1 MTLFYWFCIH
11 DFIQVGLESDDMAV
25 ADSVVR
31 FAVGRPVT
39 SVVGRHGSCKV
50 SGRHDCFRSLTEQG
64 PFLGPQ

>member
-1 MTLFYWFCIH
+1 M
-11 DFIQVGLESDDMAV
+11 GLESDDMAV
-25 ADSVVR
+25 ADYVVR